1 MVNKSLH
8 MVNISKMA
16 RAAGIGSAVGA
27 VGGIIKTSN
36 DSEPDTSSNI
46 LGGIVGGAIVG
57 SIGGAGISAGR
68 QYLQAKRLANAAGS
82 DTIEAAVK
90 QTSKAQKPAQ
100 SNVINNAQDLNVAKN
115 VMNFKVGDSSISM
128 PKLSDPNSL
137 SRSQIKDLA
146 HMDGIIY
153 RSQLIGIDN
162 LSEKDMQNAT
172 DIASLKLS
180 SQFND
185 VDMQRKYQNYFYKG
199 IEDATAIESKYTTKQ
214 APIQTKPAHVNS
226 VQNKT
231 IGNVVDDY
239 YGSGT
244 ANDLGDKLKDFE
256 ETKTFRKWYIPD
268 PYSDGEIGT
277 DLEIRQIKNNGVFE
291 IKEHPFFIDEPGY
304 FYNESSKWT
313 PYKFS

>member
-1 MVNKSLH
+1 

-27 VGGIIKTSN
+27 TIGGIKESR
-36 DSEPDTSSNI
+36 DKDGDI

-57 SIGGAGISAGR
+57 SIGGAGVSAGR

-137 SRSQIKDLA
+137 SDSQIKEFA
-146 HMDGIIY
+146 HMDAINY
-153 RSQLIGIDN
+153 RSQLRGIDN

-172 DIASLKLS
+172 NIASLKLS

-214 APIQTKPAHVNS
+214 APIQTKPVHVNS
-226 VQNKT
+226 TQNGT
-231 IGNVVDDY
+231 IEKLIDDY
-239 YGSGT
+239 YGPGT
-244 ANDLGDKLKDFE
+244 SADEYVRNKLKNFT
-256 ETKTFRKWYIPD
+256 ETKRFRKWHIGD

-277 DLEIRQIKNNGVFE
+277 DLEIRQRKSNGVFE
-291 IKEHPFFIDEPGY
+291 IKKHPFFIDDPEY
-304 FYNESSKWT
+304 YYNEPSKWT